1 MRILISARR
10 ASERSALT
18 LFLQNRGLVV
28 VAEAVDIQTLLI
40 QAETTQPDIILLD
53 WDLPNRP
60 LEDFIS
66 ALHLLESRP
75 GIIFT
80 NVTPGSE
87 QTALSAG
94 ADAFVVKGDP
104 PKSLSIAIES
114 MRIRREDNGFS

>member
-87 QTALSAG
+87 QAALLAG